1 MQGFP
6 HHYTVSAQGQ
16 AEGAV
21 MIASAAL
28 PDWATNAP
36 PEFDGPGGYWSPET
50 MLVGAV
56 ANCFILTWRAVAKAS
71 NLPYSDIQC
80 EVLGILDRVERVNKF
95 TEMHLNV
102 TLTVPASVDA
112 DKATRLLEKS
122 EHACLITNSLNA
134 KVVLKS
140 EVIQA

>member
-1 MQGFP
+1 MQTFP

-16 AEGAV
+16 PEGV
-21 MIASAAL
+21 VTVSSAKL
-28 PDWATNAP
+28 PDWATQAP

-50 MLVGAV
+50 MLVGAL

-80 EVLGILDRVERVNKF
+80 EVLGILDRVERANKF

-102 TLTVPASVDA
+102 TLTVPASVDVE
-112 DKATRLLEKS
+112 KATRLLEKA
-122 EHACLITNSLNA
+122 EHACLITNSLSA
-134 KVVLKS
+134 KVELKS
-140 EVIQA
+140 EVIQG